1 MINQF
6 PNDLSL
12 RRRLGQ
18 IYFEA
23 GFLDEAG
30 KFWILSKPENN
41 EMENAVEIYR
51 KSLSNSGNAILK
63 DIVFR
68 GDKNCLMNMH

>member
-6 PNDLSL
+6 PDDLSL
-12 RRRLGQ
+12 RKKLGQ
-18 IYFEA
+18 IYYEA

-41 EMENAVEIYR
+41 EMKNAVDIYR

-68 GDKNCLMNMH
+68 GNKS